1 LLTRI
6 FFSPHSVQFP
16 NLTSVDIFSVQ
27 TVASLDCDSVRD
39 TIMTA
44 TNTTDYNVHCGTSS
58 LGSHFR
64 LNLGATV
71 AFVVVVGVFVG
82 LA

>member
-1 LLTRI
+1 
-6 FFSPHSVQFP
+6 
-16 NLTSVDIFSVQ
+16 
-27 TVASLDCDSVRD
+27 
-39 TIMTA
+39 MTA